1 MTAKILG
8 NERPTD
14 EALTEMCDRGGSW
27 ACYQNHDLGASNVGH
42 LQFIK
47 YGPDCTFKTPPAKC
61 PDTQHALGWRYVF
74 VGIVDLETGDIVAD
88 PEGAL

>member
-14 EALTEMCDRGGSW
+14 EALATMRERGGSW
-27 ACYQNHDLGASNVGH
+27 ACFQNHDLGASNVGH

-47 YGPDCTFKTPPAKC
+47 YGPDCTFKTPPEKC
-61 PDTQHALGWRYVF
+61 PDTQHALGWRYVL
-74 VGIVDLETGDIVAD
+74 VGVVDLETGDIVAD
-88 PEGAL
+88 PEGAP